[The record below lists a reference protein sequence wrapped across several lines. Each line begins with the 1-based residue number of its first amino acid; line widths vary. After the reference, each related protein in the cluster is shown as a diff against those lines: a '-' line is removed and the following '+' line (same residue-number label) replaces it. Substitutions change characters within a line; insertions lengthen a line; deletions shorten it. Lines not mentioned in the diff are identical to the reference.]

1 MLSLSLVLSVGG
13 VATAPWGLEAA
24 CPSTYSANR
33 TANSTGDSLA
43 LQFDRAGWLPVVV
56 SDVSAATHLVSG
68 VVALIS
74 AVFIIILVLV
84 VGGSRAS
91 GF

>member
-24 CPSTYSANR
+24 CPSTYSA
-33 TANSTGDSLA
+33 LA